1 MTTTV
6 AAFTLKDALDAANP
20 SQIADAL
27 RTIKLGT
34 MLTPIQETI
43 TLSSVRNHIHLLTDS
58 VAKKAALQVLACRVS
73 DVTGGAGAVGARVIA
88 DAAATPAA
96 PGATG
101 PGIVTLS
108 TDGDIITFEGTILA
122 AVVWWL
128 PLPDKALTVDY
139 APTT

>member
-20 SQIADAL
+20 SQIASAL
-27 RTIKLGT
+27 RKIKLGT

-43 TLSSVRNHIHLLTDS
+43 TLGTVRNHIHLLTDS
-58 VAKKAALQVLACRVS
+58 VAKKAALQILSCRVS
-73 DVTGGAGAVGARVIA
+73 DVTGGAGAVGARVVA
-88 DAAATPAA
+88 DATPAA
-96 PGATG
+96 PGASG

-108 TDGDIITFEGTILA
+108 ADGDIITFEGTILA

-128 PLPDKALTVDY
+128 PMPDHALTVDY